1 MAIEFDL
8 LAGKKLRTDLAI
20 KAAVKLDTP
29 EAAAAPTGGGTKI
42 GLDSKVITSIAG
54 HACTTSM
61 PFLQDADNRRICL
74 FYCSIVAKLKC
85 WQGKIAQVRDIES
98 THAYYQESGRDHKVF
113 F

>member
-42 GLDSKVITSIAG
+42 GLDPKVITSIAG
-54 HACTTSM
+54 HACTTSV
-61 PFLQDADNRRICL
+61 L
-74 FYCSIVAKLKC
+74 FFCRMLITGGSAYF
-85 WQGKIAQVRDIES
+85 IAQSLRS
-98 THAYYQESGRDHKVF
+98 
-113 F
+113 